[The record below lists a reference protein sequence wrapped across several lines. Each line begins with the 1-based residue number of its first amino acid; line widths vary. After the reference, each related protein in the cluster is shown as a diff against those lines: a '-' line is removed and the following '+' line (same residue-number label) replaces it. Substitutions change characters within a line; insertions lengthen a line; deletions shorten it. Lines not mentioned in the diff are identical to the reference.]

1 MFLTP
6 FLPQFWKRFNAL
18 PREVQQLAR
27 KNLNLLKQDSR
38 HPTLQFKRLG
48 DYWSA
53 RVGLNH
59 RALAVE
65 DGSDWVWVW
74 IGTHAQYDK
83 LIK

>member
-1 MFLTP
+1 VHRTT
-6 FLPQFWKRFNAL
+6 PQFWKRFDAL

-27 KNLNLLKQDSR
+27 KNFKLLKQDSR
-38 HPTLQFKRLG
+38 HPSLQFKLIG

-53 RVGLNH
+53 RVGLNY

-65 DGSDWVWVW
+65 DGSDHVWVW
-74 IGTHAQYDK
+74 IGTHAEYDK